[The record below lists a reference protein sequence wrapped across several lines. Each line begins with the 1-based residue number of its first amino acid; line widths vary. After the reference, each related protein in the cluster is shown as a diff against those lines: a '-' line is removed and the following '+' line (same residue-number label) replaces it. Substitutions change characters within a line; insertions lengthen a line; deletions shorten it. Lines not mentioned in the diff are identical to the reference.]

1 MEKREN
7 GLTAEMVTG
16 QMINDTFGVT
26 KKGEILTTT
35 NYDLFKFLNS
45 NRDISQKNFNK
56 LVASLR
62 QKNVFGASTI
72 LVKQHED
79 GFYYIYEGQHR
90 FESLKYLNQPIDFIV
105 NQDLDV
111 DDVSL
116 MNTASEVWLL
126 KDFLKRYLKDEH
138 STRNQ
143 AYHKFKTLLDKYGTE
158 NEDESIRAITFTD
171 LLFITTGWGSNVTKQ
186 FKEGT
191 LSITDEQYFRAE
203 RLCQTLQLFMGE
215 DRLPSNI
222 NVRKYVRALISII
235 EGVENWNHND
245 TNTLLNHVENYRA
258 LLDYK
263 NYSNETM
270 YVDLLTEI
278 YNRSQKKRFI
288 ESKTIKGGKEKVYY
302 IAEY

>member
-1 MEKREN
+1 MQKTEN
-7 GLTAEMVTG
+7 GLTTEMVTE
-16 QMINDTFGVT
+16 Q
-26 KKGEILTTT
+26 KGEILTTT
-35 NYDLFKFLNS
+35 NYDLFKFLTS

-62 QKNVFGASTI
+62 QKNVYGASTI
-72 LVKQHED
+72 LVKKHED

-90 FESLKYLNQPIDFIV
+90 FEALKHLNQPIDFII
-105 NQDLDV
+105 NQDLVV

-126 KDFLKRYLKDEH
+126 KDFLKKYLKDEY
-138 STRNQ
+138 STKNY
-143 AYHKFKTLLDKYGTE
+143 AYHRFKKLLDVYGTE
-158 NEDESIRAITFTD
+158 NEDESIRGITFTD

-186 FKEGT
+186 FKEGV
-191 LSITDEQYFRAE
+191 LSITDEQYGRAE
-203 RLCQTLQLFMGE
+203 RLCQTLQLFMA
-215 DRLPSNI
+215 DDKLPLNI
-222 NVRKYVRALISII
+222 NVRKYVRALINMFESV
-235 EGVENWNHND
+235 EGWTNAD
-245 TNTLLNHVENYRA
+245 TNILLNHVENYKA

-263 NYSNETM
+263 SYSNEMM
-270 YVDLLTEI
+270 YVDILTEI